1 MVKIFRKGEGL
12 LNERF
17 LEQILTLWV
26 IMRKRPV
33 SVPFLCLACTQRNH
47 LEVGKPLKRYLIFF
61 LKKRKYLPCH
71 IIARSKEI
79 LHKKDSFIEVC
90 LGIG

>member
-61 LKKRKYLPCH
+61 FKKRKYLPCH